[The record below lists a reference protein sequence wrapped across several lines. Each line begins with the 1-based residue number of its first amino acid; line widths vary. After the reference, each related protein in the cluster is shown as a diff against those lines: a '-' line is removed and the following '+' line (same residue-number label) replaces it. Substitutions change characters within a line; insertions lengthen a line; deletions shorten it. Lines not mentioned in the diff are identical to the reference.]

1 MKVPVI
7 VFSRAPVP
15 GRVKTRL
22 AGRLGAWGAAR
33 LHMRLTRRALRTAR
47 EAACGPVE
55 LHVTACHAA
64 FDFYANKF
72 IQKGSNLGERMYRA
86 LRRHRRAILIG
97 SDCPALAAGDLR
109 RAARLLCAGYRVVL
123 LPTEDGGYALI
134 AAQHAPRAI
143 FEGIAWGESQVFRE
157 TAKRL
162 ARLDCRWRALRV
174 LRDVDRP
181 EDLDQ
186 IAPLFLRRPATRSAI
201 TP

>member
-1 MKVPVI
+1 VI

-22 AGRLGAWGAAR
+22 AARIGDWRAAR
-33 LHMRLTRRALRTAR
+33 LHLRLTQRAVRTAR
-47 EAACGPVE
+47 AAGCGPVE
-55 LHVTACHAA
+55 LHVTAPHAA
-64 FDFYANKF
+64 FDTYEKVLL
-72 IQKGSNLGERMYRA
+72 QRGRDLGERMYRA

-97 SDCPALAAGDLR
+97 SDCPALEPRDLR
-109 RAARLLCAGYRVVL
+109 KAARLLCAGYRVVL

-134 AAQHAPRAI
+134 AARAAPRAI
-143 FEGIAWGESQVFRE
+143 FEGVAWGESRVFEE
-157 TAKRL
+157 TAERL
-162 ARLDCRWRALRV
+162 AGTRWAKLRT

-186 IAPLFLRRPATRSAI
+186 IAPLLLRRSAMRPAI

>member
-1 MKVPVI
+1 MNIPVI

-22 AGRLGAWGAAR
+22 AERVGAWAAAR
-33 LHMRLTRRALRTAR
+33 LHLRLTRRALRTAR

-55 LHVTACHAA
+55 LHLTADHAA
-64 FDFYANKF
+64 FFHENVF
-72 IQKGSNLGERMYRA
+72 LQKGNDLGERMYRA
-86 LRRHRRAILIG
+86 LHRHRRAILIG
-97 SDCPALAAGDLR
+97 SDCPALTAGDLR

-143 FEGIAWGESQVFRE
+143 FEGITWGESQVFNE

-162 ARLDCRWRALRV
+162 AGIRWSRLRTLW
-174 LRDVDRP
+174 DVDRP
-181 EDLDQ
+181 EDLTR
-186 IAPLFLRRPATRSAI
+186 LRSRRFS
-201 TP
+201 